1 MQWKNCLAVACLAVM
16 PLTGIAAPAQGDKV
30 FSLSG
35 SGASDKNL
43 NNGSFGLS
51 FDLGWFMS
59 RSIEVGLRQSGDYS
73 DNKGGGTSWNGS
85 TRGFADFH
93 LNAGDWQPFI
103 GANLGRAYGN
113 SVDDTFFAGPEL
125 GVKYYVKPKT
135 FVQLQGEY
143 QFFFDNANQIDNKFS
158 DGSFVYSVGIGFNF

>member
-1 MQWKNCLAVACLAVM
+1 MKWKTYAAIACLAVT
-16 PLTGIAAPAQGDKV
+16 PSIGLAAPAQGDNV
-30 FSLSG
+30 FTLSG

-43 NNGSFGLS
+43 NNGNFGLS
-51 FDLGWFMS
+51 FDLGRFLTP
-59 RSIEVGLRQSGDYS
+59 SIEVGLRQSANYADT
-73 DNKGGGTSWNGS
+73 KAGGTSWNGS

-93 LNAGDWQPFI
+93 VDGGPWQPFI
-103 GANLGRAYGN
+103 GANLGRSYGN

-143 QFFFDNANQIDNKFS
+143 QFFFDNANQIDNNFN